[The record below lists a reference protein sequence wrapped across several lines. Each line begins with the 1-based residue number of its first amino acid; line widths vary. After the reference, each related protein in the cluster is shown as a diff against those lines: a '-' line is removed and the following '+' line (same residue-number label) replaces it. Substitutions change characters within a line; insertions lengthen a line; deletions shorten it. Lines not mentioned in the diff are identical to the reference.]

1 LKRLVIVAALGAIA
15 LSLPAAA
22 QADGIVANCTSGGAT
37 SACSSRWYTAD
48 VTVSFILPAGSSNP
62 QGCGNVTI
70 TSDTAGQTFTCTVS
84 VSGTQC
90 CRLDV
95 TIKRDATP
103 PTVDSIA
110 LQRGPDA
117 NGWYNHPVGVTASG
131 NSNDLSGIA
140 GCTAPTYAGPDS
152 SSATVSVTCTDNAG
166 NVSAPKSVTF
176 QYDATAPGV
185 SPAPSRAPDSNGWYN
200 HGVDVAFQGSDS
212 VSGIDSC
219 SSGSYAGPDNASAS
233 VSGTCSDKAGNT
245 GSATFGLKYD
255 ATPPT
260 VSSATPDRGPDND
273 GWYNH
278 ALTVTFA
285 GADATS
291 GIASCDAPAYS
302 KPDSAQASV
311 SGRCRDN
318 AGNLSAPGGF
328 SFKFDSTPPKLGK
341 LAVNP
346 GDGSVAMSWTA
357 SADVARMTLTRTRT
371 GASSPVTLY
380 DGKRITSF
388 TDKKAEN
395 DRHYVYALTAF
406 DDAGNADTVKTAG
419 NPSTPLLAPRRSAKV
434 GAGARLRWRPVA
446 SATYYNVQLWLR
458 GKKVL
463 TTWPSGPS
471 MRLPHLQR
479 GTYTWFVWPGRGP
492 RALHRYG
499 PLLGKSTFVVAR

>member
-1 LKRLVIVAALGAIA
+1 MRLLGVLALCVIA
-15 LSLPAAA
+15 LTLPAAA
-22 QADGIVANCTSGGAT
+22 RADSISANCTSAGVTAGCDP
-37 SACSSRWYTAD
+37 SHWYTSN
-48 VTVSFILPAGSSNP
+48 VTVSFVLPGGSSNP
-62 QGCGNVTI
+62 HGCEDVTI
-70 TSDTAGQTFTCTVS
+70 TSDTTGQPFQCAVTLGPTCCV
-84 VSGTQC
+84 
-90 CRLDV
+90 LNI

-103 PTVDSIA
+103 PTVDGVA
-110 LQRGPDA
+110 AQRGPDT
-117 NGWYNHPVGVTASG
+117 NGWYNHPVGVTATG
-131 NSNDLSGIA
+131 HDDTSGIA
-140 GCTAPTYAGPDS
+140 SCSSITFSGPDS
-152 SSATVSVTCTDNAG
+152 SSAIANGTCIDKAG
-166 NVSAPKSVTF
+166 NVSAPRSMTI

-380 DGKRITSF
+380 DGKRITTF

-446 SATYYNVQLWLR
+446 SATYYNVQLWLH